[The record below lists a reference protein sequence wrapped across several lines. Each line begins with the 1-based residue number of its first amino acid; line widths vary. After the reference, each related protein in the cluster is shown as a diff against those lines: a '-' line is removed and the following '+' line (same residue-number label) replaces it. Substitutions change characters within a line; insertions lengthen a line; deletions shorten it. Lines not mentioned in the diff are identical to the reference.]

1 MPNRYT
7 GRKIIKND
15 AEVYEELVENRDR
28 TFISHHKTPRL
39 RHPTA
44 RDRTLFTRVRHI
56 WKLGD
61 RYWKLATIHYGDP
74 SYWWVIAWYNKK
86 PVENML
92 TIGDTIIIPKPL
104 QTVLEYVKNY

>member
-15 AEVYEELVENRDR
+15 AQVYEELAEKRDR
-28 TFISHHKTPRL
+28 AFISHHKTPRL
-39 RHPTA
+39 RHPTSTERA
-44 RDRTLFTRVRHI
+44 LFARVRHI

-61 RYWKLATIHYGDP
+61 RYWKLAATHYGDP
-74 SYWWVIAWYNKK
+74 SYWWVIAWYNKR
-86 PVENML
+86 PVENMV
-92 TIGDTIIIPKPL
+92 TIGETIIIPKPL

>member
-39 RHPTA
+39 
-44 RDRTLFTRVRHI
+44 RHI